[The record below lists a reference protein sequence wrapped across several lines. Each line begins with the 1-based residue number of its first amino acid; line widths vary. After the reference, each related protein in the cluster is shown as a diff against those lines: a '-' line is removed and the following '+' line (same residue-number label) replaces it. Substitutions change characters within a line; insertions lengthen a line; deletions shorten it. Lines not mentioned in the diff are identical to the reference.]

1 MLTSVLELNPRSHS
15 ASSMVTRESQKDKP
29 PGSEGISC
37 AACTASRYLF
47 LSSSTL
53 TNNSPAPLSIV
64 LGQPAVRV
72 LLVGLDCVKSEPISL
87 MPLLQSLPRD
97 RRPSDPQNS
106 SKPKSGKRQRGKA
119 NQKPLGWRAT
129 AQLKTA
135 SSVPSPPLQRDS
147 WTLRRRGWTLLR
159 LGTPHCERKDHSRIW
174 DFFQLAVKYWFPTGT
189 PSNWLSPKSMLKVHI
204 IFSVIASS
212 SRQGDFAGI

>member
-15 ASSMVTRESQKDKP
+15 ASIMVTRESQKDKP

-37 AACTASRYLF
+37 AASRYLF

-119 NQKPLGWRAT
+119 NQKPLG
-129 AQLKTA
+129 
-135 SSVPSPPLQRDS
+135 
-147 WTLRRRGWTLLR
+147 
-159 LGTPHCERKDHSRIW
+159 
-174 DFFQLAVKYWFPTGT
+174 
-189 PSNWLSPKSMLKVHI
+189 
-204 IFSVIASS
+204 
-212 SRQGDFAGI
+212 